1 MLSGIWMGIT
11 SLFRGGPRLVRQFTG
26 ARMTHKF
33 GTMLSEPGLITY
45 LKMAPN
51 NLSVTVLLTL
61 VFLQAVAELDL
72 AMCTLHGA

>member
-1 MLSGIWMGIT
+1 
-11 SLFRGGPRLVRQFTG
+11 
-26 ARMTHKF
+26 MTQAF
-33 GTMLSEPGLITY
+33 GTVLSEPGLITY